1 MDPPLTGARATM
13 IHPRI
18 SSALAVLLV
27 FQTSAVMGQTNLEL
41 RDELVALRESDQSGR
56 ILIQEAIRQHG
67 HDSPEVRALW
77 EEQSPA
83 DARNLAR
90 LREIISEHGWPG
102 PSLVGRDGATAAFLI
117 LQHADHETQVEYL
130 PLVKAA
136 VDVGDFEP
144 RQFALLQ
151 DRVLVGEDKPQV
163 YGTQLYWDD
172 ATGRWE
178 LFPMDDEA
186 NVDARR
192 EEIGMMPLADY
203 VKHVRGEN

>member
-1 MDPPLTGARATM
+1 M
-13 IHPRI
+13 ITHPGI
-18 SSALAVLLV
+18 AAAFAIALVV
-27 FQTSAVMGQTNLEL
+27 QTAPALGQTNVEL

-56 ILIQEAIRQHG
+56 MLIQEAFREHG
-67 HDSPEVRALW
+67 HDSPEVLALW
-77 EEQSPA
+77 EEQNQA
-83 DARNLAR
+83 DAENLER

-102 PSLVGRDGATAAFLI
+102 QSLVGRDGATAAFLI

-136 VDVGDFEP
+136 VEAGEFER

-172 ATGRWE
+172 ETGKLE
-178 LFPMDDEA
+178 LFPIEDEA
-186 NVDARR
+186 NVDSRR
-192 EEIGMMPLADY
+192 KEIGMMPLAEY
-203 VKHVRGEN
+203 VELVRGEN